1 MSVKSFLAFLLT
13 ISMLTACKQQQQGTE
28 TDTLGLIAEN
38 AMVVSAYPDAS
49 NIGKAILEKGGN
61 AFDAMVA
68 TELALAVVH
77 PKAGNIGGGGFLV
90 YRLKDGTTGSLDY
103 REQAPLAAH
112 KDMYLDSIGN
122 VIPGLSEKGV
132 MSVGV
137 PGTVAGIITAHEKFG
152 KLPLSELV
160 TPAIALCENGYELTK
175 YHAKYLNDFQEQLKA
190 HTRYDHEYI
199 AKDNPFQAGQ
209 IIKRPELAK
218 TLKRIKENG
227 RAGFYEGE
235 TAQLIVDE
243 MLAQGG
249 IITLED
255 LKTYSPK
262 WRNPIR
268 FKYKDYNVISMAPPS
283 SGGVCLAQ
291 IMKMVTHH
299 PLRDYGFHTT
309 EAIQIMVEAERR
321 AYADRAEFLG
331 DPDFFEV
338 PLDTLLDDTYLKNRM
353 QDVTLEKATKSS
365 DISHGNITMQQESME
380 TTHYSIVDS
389 EGNAIS
395 VTTTLNSNFGSKVMV
410 KGAGFFLN
418 NEMDDFS
425 VKPGVPNLY
434 GLVGN
439 EANSIAPK
447 KRMLSSM
454 TPTIVEKDGK
464 LFMVVGTPGGSTIIT
479 SVFQTIINVVE
490 YDMGMQE
497 AVDAPRFHHQWL
509 PDVIAFEPNSFP
521 EELLKELQSKG
532 YEINEE
538 RMPIIGKVD
547 AILVLPD
554 GTLEGGADPRG
565 DDYASGY

>member
-13 ISMLTACKQQQQGTE
+13 ISMLTACKQQQGTE

-209 IIKRPELAK
+209 VIKRPELAK